1 MKLFSSDGE
10 PWIPDHITLYDGDL
24 YNRSTR
30 AFATIRVDGSES
42 HRNLFQ
48 TSSSSNSMSIKFH
61 ATGARPDQGF
71 VAEVV
76 TLPIS
81 SVGVDRDLRHNMSFS
96 VFENNQVWNIW
107 TEFWTNLP
115 QIPPN

>member
-1 MKLFSSDGE
+1 
-10 PWIPDHITLYDGDL
+10 
-24 YNRSTR
+24 
-30 AFATIRVDGSES
+30 
-42 HRNLFQ
+42 
-48 TSSSSNSMSIKFH
+48 MSIKFH

-96 VFENNQVWNIW
+96 VFENNQVWN
-107 TEFWTNLP
+107 LP
-115 QIPPN
+115 MGRVLDMFATDSAELDQ